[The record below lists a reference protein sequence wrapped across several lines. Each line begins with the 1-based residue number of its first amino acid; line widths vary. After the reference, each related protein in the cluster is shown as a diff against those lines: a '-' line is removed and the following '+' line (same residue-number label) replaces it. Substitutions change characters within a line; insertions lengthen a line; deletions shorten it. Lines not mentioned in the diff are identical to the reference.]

1 MKGRAERSP
10 GERPAWVGRVLLVG
24 LAAAVAV
31 NLVNFVAEQRSDR
44 KLRFRRTTDVEALA
58 EHSPSRA
65 VRYRHGTY
73 YRLAR
78 ELHGVTLHM
87 DRVMAERHGWALEGL
102 GEMDLRISRRPLIQ
116 IGGTGARP
124 LIDAATY
131 NGRLEDRRLDVLVD
145 PAAREYVMSWVGRG
159 ERARILIV
167 PRARFD
173 AAKGKL

>member
-1 MKGRAERSP
+1 MEGRAERGP
-10 GERPAWVGRVLLVG
+10 GERPAWVGRLLLVG
-24 LAAAVAV
+24 LAAIVAL
-31 NLVNFVAEQRSDR
+31 NLVDFVVEQRGDR
-44 KLRFRRTTDVEALA
+44 RLRVRRATDVEALA

-78 ELHGVTLHM
+78 ELHGVTLHL

-102 GEMDLRISRRPLIQ
+102 GEMDLRVSRRPLIQ
-116 IGGTGARP
+116 MAGTGARP

-131 NGRLEDRRLDVLVD
+131 SGRLEDRRLDVLVD
-145 PAAREYVMSWVGRG
+145 PTQREYVMSWVGKG